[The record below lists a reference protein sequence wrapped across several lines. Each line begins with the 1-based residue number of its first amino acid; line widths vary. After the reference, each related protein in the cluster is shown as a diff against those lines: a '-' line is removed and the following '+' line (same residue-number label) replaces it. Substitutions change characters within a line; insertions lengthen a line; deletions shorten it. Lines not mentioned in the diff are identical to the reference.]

1 MADQI
6 FTRAAMQARDAAAFA
21 RGTAITGHGMNHDA
35 AALPDWEA
43 GWLSARY
50 VDGRQN
56 TPASIQNIDSRQAG
70 A

>member
-6 FTRAAMQARDAAAFA
+6 FTRAAMQARGVAAFA
-21 RGTAITGHGMNHDA
+21 RGDTINDHGMNHDA

-43 GWLSARY
+43 GWLSAQQIA
-50 VDGRQN
+50 VGKN
-56 TPASIQNIDSRQAG
+56 TQTSTRRIDARQAG